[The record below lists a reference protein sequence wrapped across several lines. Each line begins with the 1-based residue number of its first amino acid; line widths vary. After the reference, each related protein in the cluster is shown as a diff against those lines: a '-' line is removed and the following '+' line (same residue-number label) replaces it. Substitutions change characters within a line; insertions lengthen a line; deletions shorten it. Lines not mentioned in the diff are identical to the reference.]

1 MENTEQKD
9 YHTLA
14 LEAYH
19 SGDYPRTIHYALS
32 GLKTVPNNADLLC
45 DCGSAYFM
53 LGDYEKAESYYRNA
67 WTLVPNSEM
76 VNINLL
82 NVDFA
87 CKRYAAAITKAN
99 QILKT
104 NPDSIDTLLILGAV
118 YFEQGRYEDSKRYLE
133 RVLNLNPD
141 VFWALNYMEQC
152 SEKTG
157 DYDKALDYGFRA
169 VKASGGEDSQHINYA
184 YALYEIGTA
193 AGMEKVMPY
202 AEQWLDSFPE
212 NPIVKYAVAALKN
225 DVSAKISDASYIQKV
240 FDYFADSFEES
251 LRNLE
256 YRVPEYINAFLK
268 RFYGWKIFR
277 NLEILDLGCGTGL
290 VGEYLAGYVGKGHI
304 YGVDL
309 SAGMLKK
316 AQQKN
321 IYSKLFCGDIL
332 HFLNDKISC
341 LDLITAADVFIY
353 FGNLD
358 SLFAK
363 MNQALKKGGR
373 AIFSISQNRI
383 NERDY
388 FLHASGRF
396 VHSWGY
402 ITHILQ
408 RNGFRLEKVKEEI
421 LRYENGEPVFGW
433 IISVRKI

>member
-14 LEAYH
+14 LEAYR
-19 SGDYPRTIHYALS
+19 SGDYPRAIHYALS

-87 CKRYAAAITKAN
+87 CKRYAAAIAKAN
-99 QILKT
+99 QILKA

-133 RVLNLNPD
+133 RALNLNPD
-141 VFWALNYMEQC
+141 AFWALNYMEQC

-193 AGMEKVMPY
+193 AGMEKVMFY
-202 AEQWLDSFPE
+202 AERWLDSFPE

-256 YRVPEYINAFLK
+256 YRVPEYINTFL
-268 RFYGWKIFR
+268 
-277 NLEILDLGCGTGL
+277 
-290 VGEYLAGYVGKGHI
+290 
-304 YGVDL
+304 
-309 SAGMLKK
+309 
-316 AQQKN
+316 
-321 IYSKLFCGDIL
+321 
-332 HFLNDKISC
+332 
-341 LDLITAADVFIY
+341 
-353 FGNLD
+353 
-358 SLFAK
+358 
-363 MNQALKKGGR
+363 
-373 AIFSISQNRI
+373 
-383 NERDY
+383 
-388 FLHASGRF
+388 
-396 VHSWGY
+396 
-402 ITHILQ
+402 
-408 RNGFRLEKVKEEI
+408 
-421 LRYENGEPVFGW
+421 
-433 IISVRKI
+433 